1 MFDALLTNLSK
12 AFDCLNHELF
22 IAKLNAYDFSLTAL
36 KLVHNYLSNWKQRSK
51 INSTYSSLLEIIF
64 GLPQELILGPILF
77 NICLIDLFFIIED
90 TDIASYANDNTPYFM
105 ADNVYGVIKSLEEAS
120 EILFKWFNDNLMK
133 INADKCHLSV
143 SANNTVK
150 IKIGN
155 FDITNNRSEKP
166 LGVKFDHKL
175 SLDDHISKL
184 CKKASRKIHTLSRV
198 ASYVNILK
206 RRILMNTF
214 FKSQFSYCP
223 LVWMCHSCVNNGKTN
238 RLHER
243 CLRIIY
249 SDKQPSFKTLLKKD
263 GSVSVY
269 SRNLQILA
277 TEMYKTK
284 NDLSPLIVTELSEQ
298 KNKQH
303 YALRKNS
310 HFTIPPVRTVYHGS
324 ERILFLG
331 PKI

>member
-1 MFDALLTNLSK
+1 MFGALLTNLSK
-12 AFDCLNHELF
+12 AFDCLDYELL

-36 KLVHNYLSNWKQRSK
+36 KLVHNYLSNRKQRSK

-90 TDIASYANDNTPYFM
+90 TDIASYANDNTPYVI
-105 ADNVYGVIKSLEEAS
+105 ADNIDGVIKSLEEAS

-155 FDITNNRSEKP
+155 FDITNNRSEK
-166 LGVKFDHKL
+166 LLAVKFDHKL

-184 CKKASRKIHTLSRV
+184 CKKASRKIHTLSGV
-198 ASYVNILK
+198 ASYMNILK

-223 LVWMCHSCVNNGKTN
+223 LVWMCHSRANNGKTN

-243 CLRIIY
+243 CLQIIY

-269 SRNLQILA
+269 CRNLQILA

-324 ERILFLG
+324 ERILFLR